1 MNDNEL
7 DHGNEGTKGRP
18 SDIGASIPDYPEEM
32 VSDVVTQ
39 LGTPLHVRPIRPYDA
54 PLLLDF
60 HRRLSLRSVYRRY
73 LYVHR
78 VLSDAE
84 VERFTHVD
92 YLDRLALVA
101 EDDHGLVAVAR
112 YDRIPD
118 TSDAEVAFVV
128 ADEYQNHGIGT
139 MLLEQLAAA
148 AWQRG
153 ITAFVATT
161 LAENQEMRDVFANSG
176 FPVTTAW
183 EDDTVGLHFP
193 ITPNDVYRA
202 ACRTRHERLLA
213 IAGDDETPDGAA
225 PCGGGGALMPTKEE
239 RR

>member
-1 MNDNEL
+1 MNESEL
-7 DHGNEGTKGRP
+7 DHGSEGIEAAP
-18 SDIGASIPDYPEEM
+18 SHMSASIPDYPEEM

-39 LGTPLHVRPIRPYDA
+39 MGTPLHVRPIRPDDA
-54 PLLLDF
+54 PLLVDF

-73 LYVHR
+73 FYVHR
-78 VLSDAE
+78 NLSAAE

-92 YLDRLALVA
+92 YVNRLALVA

-112 YDRIPD
+112 WDRIRD

-128 ADEYQNHGIGT
+128 ADQYQNHGVGT

-161 LAENQEMRDVFANSG
+161 LAENREMLNVFANSG

-183 EDDTVGLHFP
+183 EHDTVSVRFP
-193 ITPNDVYRA
+193 ITPNGVYRP
-202 ACRTRHERLLA
+202 ACRTRHEQLPA
-213 IAGDDETPDGAA
+213 TAGDDKTPDGGA
-225 PCGGGGALMPTKEE
+225 PCRADGPFVPTEE
-239 RR
+239 EPP